1 MRAKRLLIVIAC
13 VVAAIVAAVVIFFA
27 VNYWGKADISAYG
40 EDIIQ
45 VEGLTDEIFDV
56 TPNELAEMDCVSD
69 VAVGKSEKAGTVR
82 AYGPTLETFVEN
94 YGRTLDEFYSVEF
107 LAYDGYKSKLGE
119 ATWDKYDVIL
129 SIAEG
134 NKPLEDWRQPMRVVI
149 PGEDSGRW
157 IYGVGVITFTDLS
170 DVE

>member
-1 MRAKRLLIVIAC
+1 MRAKRLLIVCAG
-13 VVAAIVAAVVIFFA
+13 VVAAIVAALLIYMA

-40 EDIIQ
+40 DELIQ

-56 TPNELAEMDCVSD
+56 TPNELAEMECVSD
-69 VAVGKSEKAGTVR
+69 VAVGQTEKAGTVR

-94 YGRTLDEFYSVEF
+94 YGRTLDEFYSIEF
-107 LAYDGYKSKLGE
+107 LAYDGYTSKLGK
-119 ATWDKYDVIL
+119 ATWENYEVIL

-134 NKPLEDWRQPMRVVI
+134 NRPLEDWRQPMRVVI

-157 IYGVGVITFTDLS
+157 IYGVGVITFTPLS
-170 DVE
+170 EVE